1 MCKSYALFKV
11 CLVASLQIQYLWGKN
26 QEVQSYIP
34 SVIINPCD
42 RVSISFLM
50 KKRLILPNTVL
61 STRDSIHLNCIGPVK
76 LDDGVLGGWL
86 EYYRNMHAGYSR
98 KIQKT
103 TKILFRLI
111 I

>member
-1 MCKSYALFKV
+1 MACF
-11 CLVASLQIQYLWGKN
+11 VASLQIQCLWGKK

-42 RVSISFLM
+42 SVSVSFLM

-86 EYYRNMHAGYSR
+86 KYYRNMQGGYSG
-98 KIQKT
+98 
-103 TKILFRLI
+103 
-111 I
+111 